1 MAITASQYSKSVADF
16 DGPLAGGIETW
27 VYTETTNITSTQQTI
42 KYVFGFKQTQTYS
55 DNQRFTA
62 WIDGDVEYDETMLNN
77 KSSDEWQFFAVNKT
91 YTRPSYGSSSVDHT
105 ARCRVDE
112 IFNGPTSDTG
122 HKSTDTNVQP
132 KDGTVLGAPTSVVN
146 SAKTSSTL
154 TYTWVDPASSGIGP
168 PPSNMWV
175 QLATDPGFTN
185 LVVNGSVGNV
195 NTWQA
200 TGLNRATSY
209 YFRVRAQN
217 SVGWGSFSG
226 GVGATTLATVPDTP
240 ATPTVSN
247 ATTNGFNVNFTA
259 PPNGGSAITSYQ
271 IQVSKD
277 NFATVE
283 ETFAG
288 VTGSPKVL
296 TGLDPG
302 AKYRARVRAV
312 NAIGAGSYSAASAEI
327 QTLGGVKVWNGT
339 SWIEGIV
346 RCWDGSSWKVVVVRK
361 WNGSS
366 WVV

>member
-1 MAITASQYSKSVADF
+1 
-16 DGPLAGGIETW
+16 
-27 VYTETTNITSTQQTI
+27 
-42 KYVFGFKQTQTYS
+42 
-55 DNQRFTA
+55 
-62 WIDGDVEYDETMLNN
+62 
-77 KSSDEWQFFAVNKT
+77 
-91 YTRPSYGSSSVDHT
+91 VDHT

-283 ETFAG
+283 ETFTG